1 MFMRR
6 RPLLRAAVVGGGAY
20 VAGKKVAQHSAE
32 QSAQE
37 SSQDDR
43 ISDLEQQQG
52 GTQQGGTQ
60 QGGTQQGGTQQGMA
74 PPAGQPDTP
83 ISEQLKQLTGLHED
97 GSLNDEEFTA
107 AKKQLL
113 GI

>member
-1 MFMRR
+1 MFRRR

-37 SSQDDR
+37 SGQDDR
-43 ISDLEQQQG
+43 ISGLEQQQG
-52 GTQQGGTQ
+52 STQQGGGPQ
-60 QGGTQQGGTQQGMA
+60 DRA
-74 PPAGQPDTP
+74 PQAGQADTP
-83 ISEQLKQLTGLHED
+83 VSEQLKQLTTLHEN
-97 GSLNDEEFTA
+97 GSLDDAEFSA
-107 AKKQLL
+107 AKRKLL

>member
-1 MFMRR
+1 MFRRR

-20 VAGKKVAQHSAE
+20 VAGKRVARNSADR
-32 QSAQE
+32 SAQE
-37 SSQDDR
+37 ADQNDR

-52 GTQQGGTQ
+52 GAQQAAPPPAA
-60 QGGTQQGGTQQGMA
+60 A
-74 PPAGQPDTP
+74 PPAQPGTP
-83 ISEQLKQLTGLHED
+83 ISEQLKQLTALHED
-97 GSLNDEEFTA
+97 GSLSDEEFAA

>member
-1 MFMRR
+1 MFRRR

-37 SSQDDR
+37 SGQDDR
-43 ISDLEQQQG
+43 ISRLEQQQG
-52 GTQQGGTQ
+52 GTQQGGGPQ
-60 QGGTQQGGTQQGMA
+60 AGA
-74 PPAGQPDTP
+74 PQAGAPQAGQPDTP
-83 ISEQLKQLTGLHED
+83 ISEQLKQLTTLHEN
-97 GSLNDEEFTA
+97 GSLDDAEFSA
-107 AKKQLL
+107 AKQKLL

>member
-20 VAGKKVAQHSAE
+20 VAGKRVAQRSAE

-37 SSQDDR
+37 SSQDAR
-43 ISDLEQQQG
+43 ISRLEQQQG
-52 GTQQGGTQ
+52 GTQQGDGPQT
-60 QGGTQQGGTQQGMA
+60 GA
-74 PPAGQPDTP
+74 PQAGPAGTP
-83 ISEQLKQLTGLHED
+83 ISEQLKQLSALHEN
-97 GSLNDEEFTA
+97 GSLDDAEFSA
-107 AKKQLL
+107 AKRKLL

>member
-1 MFMRR
+1 MFRRR

-20 VAGKKVAQHSAE
+20 VAGKRVARNSADR
-32 QSAQE
+32 SAQE
-37 SSQDDR
+37 ADQNDR

-52 GTQQGGTQ
+52 GAQQA
-60 QGGTQQGGTQQGMA
+60 A
-74 PPAGQPDTP
+74 PPPAAAPAGQPGTP
-83 ISEQLKQLTGLHED
+83 ISEQLKQLTALHED
-97 GSLNDEEFTA
+97 GSLNDEQFAA

>member
-1 MFMRR
+1 MYRRR

-20 VAGKKVAQHSAE
+20 VAGKKVAQRSAE

-37 SSQDDR
+37 SGQDDR

-60 QGGTQQGGTQQGMA
+60 QDGA
-74 PPAGQPDTP
+74 PQAGPADPP
-83 ISEQLKQLTGLHED
+83 ISDQLKQLSELHENGALD
-97 GSLNDEEFTA
+97 DAEFSA
-107 AKKQLL
+107 AKQKLL

>member
-1 MFMRR
+1 MFRRR

-37 SSQDDR
+37 SGQDDR
-43 ISDLEQQQG
+43 ISSLEQQQG
-52 GTQQGGTQ
+52 GSEQGAGPQDGDPQDEAQQ
-60 QGGTQQGGTQQGMA
+60 
-74 PPAGQPDTP
+74 AGQADTP
-83 ISEQLKQLTGLHED
+83 ISEQLKQLTTLHEN
-97 GSLNDEEFTA
+97 GSLDDAEFSA
-107 AKKQLL
+107 AKRKLL